1 MPFEH
6 CDKDSSKKSK
16 SFTIL
21 SSHTYLDFLLHSSDN
36 DFHRVISAL
45 HLGTPTSLKFEVFA
59 DRLKLVRTVLR
70 TNDLA

>member
-1 MPFEH
+1 MPLSN
-6 CDKDSSKKSK
+6 CDKDSSQKSK
-16 SFTIL
+16 SFNNCSDSNTDL
-21 SSHTYLDFLLHSSDN
+21 GFLQHSSVN

-45 HLGTPTSLKFEVFA
+45 PASLKFEVFA